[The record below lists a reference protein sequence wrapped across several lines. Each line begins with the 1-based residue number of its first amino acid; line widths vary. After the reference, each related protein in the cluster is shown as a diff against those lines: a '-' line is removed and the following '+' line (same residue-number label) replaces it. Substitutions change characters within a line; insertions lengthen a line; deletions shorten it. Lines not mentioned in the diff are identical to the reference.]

1 MKAGGGAPRGADRDR
16 PAEAAPPRRR
26 YTRPDM
32 EPSTAPARAGEIQ
45 VISLVGF
52 AHGISHFFHLVLPSL
67 FPWLMADFGLSFTR
81 AGTLTTG
88 FFLVSGIGQA
98 LAGFAVDRFGARLA
112 LGAGLAFFS
121 LSSLA
126 LGLAHGYPML
136 LAAALLAG
144 AGNAVFHPADFTVLN
159 HRVSR
164 ARLGHAF
171 SVHGLSGNLGWA
183 AGPMFVTGIAAAAGW
198 RSAAFAAGAVAV
210 AALSLIVLLRGF
222 VAGPTRSRA
231 RQAAG
236 GAPAGSPFAFLGSAA
251 VWTCFLFFFFMTM
264 GFGAL
269 QNFAPSV
276 LGNVYRLSLARA
288 ASALTFYMLGG
299 AAGIALGG
307 VLAAR
312 YRAHERI
319 VAVLLVAA
327 ALTALTLASG
337 AVPGEAAFPLMAL
350 IGFCTGTAAPSRDLL
365 VRRAAMERFG
375 QHAFGRVYGFVY
387 SGFDAGLSAAPV
399 LFGRLMDRG
408 MFGTVLLGVAV
419 MQGLA
424 ALTALRVGRAPGRP
438 GAVPAAGAGGFP

>member
-1 MKAGGGAPRGADRDR
+1 MKARGGARGR
-16 PAEAAPPRRR
+16 PPEAAPRPGR
-26 YTRPDM
+26 YTPPDM
-32 EPSTAPARAGEIQ
+32 EPSTAPAPGGEIQ

-52 AHGISHFFHLVLPSL
+52 AHAISHFFHLVLPSL
-67 FPWLMADFGLSFTR
+67 FPWLMVDFGLSFTR
-81 AGTLTTG
+81 AGTLTAA
-88 FFLVSGIGQA
+88 FFLVSGVGQA

-112 LGAGLAFFS
+112 LGTGMALFS

-126 LGLAHGYPML
+126 LGLAHGYPVL
-136 LAAALLAG
+136 LAAAILAG

-159 HRVSR
+159 HRVAH

-198 RSAAFAAGAVAV
+198 RSAAFAAGAVAL
-210 AALSLIVLLRGF
+210 AALSLVVLLRGI
-222 VAGPTRSRA
+222 VAGPLRPRP
-231 RQAAG
+231 RQAGG
-236 GAPAGSPFAFLGSAA
+236 GAPDGSPVAFLGSAA

-276 LGNVYRLSLARA
+276 LGDVYGISLPRA

-299 AAGIALGG
+299 GAGIALGG
-307 VLAAR
+307 FLAAR
-312 YRAHERI
+312 YRAHERM
-319 VAVLLVAA
+319 VAGLLVAA
-327 ALTALTLASG
+327 ALIALTLASG
-337 AVPGEAAFPLMAL
+337 AVPGAAVFPMMAA

-365 VRRAAMERFG
+365 VRRVAMERFG
-375 QHAFGRVYGFVY
+375 QHTFGRVYGFVY
-387 SGFDAGLSAAPV
+387 SGFDAGLSASPI

-408 MFGTVLLGVAV
+408 MFGAVLLGVAA

-424 ALTALRVGRAPGRP
+424 ALTALQVGRVPGRP
-438 GAVPAAGAGGFP
+438 SAAPAAGA